1 MSISPLMLTML
12 IPIFMIKEPAS
23 YIITFQGN
31 KKIKKL
37 TKSAAEKE
45 KVGFFE
51 SIKITLGN
59 KPFLI

>member
-1 MSISPLMLTML
+1 MLTML

-31 KKIKKL
+31 RKVKKL
-37 TKSAAEKE
+37 TKSAAE